1 MLWINLYHN
10 LMSVTDATDIALFVT
25 VVFGL
30 GDSFFTVQ
38 FTMGLDVYQ
47 LYIQFLD
54 GVLSADAVADCCVQD
69 WFVEV
74 CRTSFNAQTAR

>member
-30 GDSFFTVQ
+30 GDSFFTV
-38 FTMGLDVYQ
+38 
-47 LYIQFLD
+47 
-54 GVLSADAVADCCVQD
+54 
-69 WFVEV
+69 
-74 CRTSFNAQTAR
+74 